1 MIDLSTFLSCTHT
14 FIHTY
19 FHTNNVLSDFP
30 PSLLTVPTEQVFHIT
45 LPQHLPVAE
54 REAILKLSDR
64 DQVVVISPSSGSKLL
79 EIPYRNVR
87 RMGNMDVYSSDLI
100 WFETCSKGH
109 NPDEFHFFIVPS
121 GFQTTHH
128 ILRELKTATECATG
142 VLLITEETNGLEM
155 SFISRNHYGCH
166 EFPSTQRNKALQNG
180 LRLFTHS
187 PSAALLDDR
196 RASEPPRLQRN
207 GENAPCLSLEDFAL
221 NKQRRQTSNCI
232 HPLMNSRRRPG
243 VTLDQFR
250 SNSSFSSTSHLS
262 GSGSG
267 ELSDSGGMSDVFEGG
282 SGSSIPSQL
291 GSSSS
296 SEQTPARSS
305 DYSDP
310 PQVPPRSR
318 ISLQHDRESFTLEN

>member
-1 MIDLSTFLSCTHT
+1 
-14 FIHTY
+14 
-19 FHTNNVLSDFP
+19 
-30 PSLLTVPTEQVFHIT
+30 
-45 LPQHLPVAE
+45 
-54 REAILKLSDR
+54 
-64 DQVVVISPSSGSKLL
+64 
-79 EIPYRNVR
+79 
-87 RMGNMDVYSSDLI
+87 MDVYSSDLI

-109 NPDEFHFFIVPS
+109 NPDQFHFFIVPS

-142 VLLITEETNGLEM
+142 ILLITEEANGLEM

-180 LRLFTHS
+180 LRLLTHTS
-187 PSAALLDDR
+187 SSALLDER
-196 RASEPPRLQRN
+196 RSSEPPKLQRN
-207 GENAPCLSLEDFAL
+207 GESSPGLSLEDFAL

-250 SNSSFSSTSHLS
+250 SNGSFSSTSHLS

-291 GSSSS
+291 GYSS
-296 SEQTPARSS
+296 SEQAPARSS

-318 ISLQHDRESFTLEN
+318 ISLQHDRETFTLEN